1 MKITKDIEDFG
12 RESFA
17 LFLLESSSYEDPW
30 RDEIANR
37 INNSSPDEIELI
49 IEDLYL
55 NQVDKW
61 SSFRLKDI
69 NRRLDRC
76 L

>member
-1 MKITKDIEDFG
+1 MIVKKDTEDYG

-17 LFLLESSSYEDPW
+17 LFLLENSGYVDPW
-30 RDEIANR
+30 REEIANR
-37 INNSSPDEIELI
+37 IANSSPDEIELI

>member
-1 MKITKDIEDFG
+1 MKLTRDIEDEG
-12 RESFA
+12 RNDFA

-30 RDEIANR
+30 KEEIGKQ
-37 INNSSPDEIELI
+37 IDDSTPDEIELI

-61 SSFRLKDI
+61 TAFRLIDI
-69 NRRLDRC
+69 NRRLDKC